1 MVARSAVLRGVYMH
15 EYRYLIVGG
24 GMTGHSAAAA
34 IRELDPVSSLG
45 MIGEEAV
52 PPYARP
58 ALSLTRSL
66 WTGSDRRQ
74 VFLPSLQGLVHHAG
88 RRAVALD
95 VQARL
100 VRDDLGET
108 YRYERLLL
116 ATGGAPRRLAIGG
129 DRVIHLRTIDD
140 FERMR
145 GHAGH
150 CAVVLGGGYV
160 GTEVAA
166 ALAGEGRD
174 VTMIF
179 PEPGLGAR
187 RWPTELSAHVT
198 RTFEER
204 GVRLLRGHAVV
215 RVEAFGDRVLVRTS
229 GGAEVLAEVV
239 IAGLGMLPQTALAE
253 AAGLAVEDGIEVDE
267 TLRTSAP
274 DIWAAGDVARVWSP
288 ALGER
293 VRLEHAENAVA
304 MGREAGRSMAGAT
317 VRWSD
322 LPSWGA
328 TLFGASYRA
337 VGKLDARMETVANW
351 RRPYQEGA
359 VYYLEHGRVKGV
371 LLWGLLDRVEAARE
385 LIRRQRPMGA
395 AELQDALAR

>member
-1 MVARSAVLRGVYMH
+1 MH

-24 GMTGHSAAAA
+24 GMTGHAAAVA
-34 IRELDPVSSLG
+34 IRELDPFGALG

-58 ALSLTRSL
+58 SLSRTL
-66 WTGSDRRQ
+66 WAEAGRAQ
-74 VFLPSLQGLVHHAG
+74 LFLPALQGLVHHAG

-95 VQARL
+95 VAARQ
-100 VRDDLGET
+100 VRDDLGES

-116 ATGGAPRRLAIGG
+116 ATGGTPRRLAIGG
-129 DRVIHLRTIDD
+129 DRVIHLRTIGD
-140 FERMR
+140 FQRLR
-145 GHAGH
+145 DHPGH

-179 PEPGLGAR
+179 PESGLGAR
-187 RWPTELSAHVT
+187 RWPAELSGHVT
-198 RTFEER
+198 RAFEER

-215 RVEAFGDRVLVRTS
+215 RVEAFGDRVLVRTN

-239 IAGLGMLPQTALAE
+239 VAGLGLLPQTALAE
-253 AAGLAVEDGIEVDE
+253 AAGLAVADGIEVDE
-267 TLRTSAP
+267 SLRTSAA
-274 DIWAAGDVARVWSP
+274 DVWAAGDVARVWSP

-304 MGREAGRSMAGAT
+304 MGREAGRAMAGAP
-317 VRWSD
+317 VRWGE

-328 TLFGASYRA
+328 SLFGHSYQA
-337 VGKLDARMETVANW
+337 VGKLDARMETVAAW
-351 RRPYQEGA
+351 QRPYQEGA
-359 VYYLEHGRVKGV
+359 IYYLERGRVKGV
-371 LLWGLLDRVEAARE
+371 LLWGLPGRLEAARQ
-385 LIRRQRPMGA
+385 LIWRQRPLGDA
-395 AELQDALAR
+395 DLRDALSG

>member
-1 MVARSAVLRGVYMH
+1 MVARSPVLRGVSMH

-24 GMTGHSAAAA
+24 GMTGHAAAAA
-34 IRELDPVSSLG
+34 IRELDPVGALG

-58 ALSLTRSL
+58 SLSRALWAESGRQ
-66 WTGSDRRQ
+66 Q
-74 VFLPSLQGLVHHAG
+74 VFLPALQGLVHHAG

-95 VQARL
+95 VVGHQ

-129 DRVIHLRTIDD
+129 DRVIHLRTIAD
-140 FERMR
+140 FERLR
-145 GHAGH
+145 GHPGH

-166 ALAGEGRD
+166 TLAGEGRD

-198 RTFEER
+198 RAFEAR
-204 GVRLLRGHAVV
+204 GVRLLRGHAVA
-215 RVEAFGDRVLVRTS
+215 RVEPFGDRVLVRTS

-239 IAGLGMLPQTALAE
+239 VAGLGMLPQTALAE
-253 AAGLAVEDGIEVDE
+253 AAGLAVADGIEVDE
-267 TLRTSAP
+267 ALRTSAP
-274 DIWAAGDVARVWSP
+274 DVWAAGDVARVWSP

-293 VRLEHAENAVA
+293 VRLEHAENALA
-304 MGREAGRSMAGAT
+304 MGREAGRAMAGVP
-317 VRWSD
+317 VRWAE

-328 TLFGASYRA
+328 SLFGQRYRA
-337 VGKLDARMETVANW
+337 VGKLDARMETVAVW
-351 RRPYQEGA
+351 QRPCQEGA

-371 LLWGLLDRVEAARE
+371 LLWGLEDRLEAARQ
-385 LIRRQRPMGA
+385 LIRRQRLLGA
-395 AELQDALAR
+395 AELQDALSR